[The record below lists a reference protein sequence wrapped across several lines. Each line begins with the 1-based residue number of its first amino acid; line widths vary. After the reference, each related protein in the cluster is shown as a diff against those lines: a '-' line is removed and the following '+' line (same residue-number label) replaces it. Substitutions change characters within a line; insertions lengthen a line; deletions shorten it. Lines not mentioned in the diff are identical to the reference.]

1 VVADDLHDMFTW
13 WLFDDVQDFYN
24 MYDEF
29 CHSPSTCPL
38 AICILVYCALCWLLE
53 GNPVMQRAGMNMS
66 EYAAYIPICHRHLAT
81 CISSYNLFLEPTDI
95 NIAALSSAVS
105 NLAPILVRLHLADW
119 IQAAYAIYTADINAA
134 WTLTSTAARL
144 CQSLGYHRL
153 SLDKNGDIKL
163 YEKRAMLFWSVYF
176 IDKSLS
182 LRLGR
187 ASALQDF
194 DISTLPQE
202 IFDVFHVQDPLDFHT
217 AKLSEWLSLSLEM
230 AKIQVGGC
238 PYLKATNCS

>member
-1 VVADDLHDMFTW
+1 MFTW

-38 AICILVYCALCWLLE
+38 AISILVYCALCWLLE

-105 NLAPILVRLHLADW
+105 DIALILVA
-119 IQAAYAIYTADINAA
+119 
-134 WTLTSTAARL
+134 
-144 CQSLGYHRL
+144 
-153 SLDKNGDIKL
+153 
-163 YEKRAMLFWSVYF
+163 
-176 IDKSLS
+176 
-182 LRLGR
+182 
-187 ASALQDF
+187 
-194 DISTLPQE
+194 
-202 IFDVFHVQDPLDFHT
+202 
-217 AKLSEWLSLSLEM
+217 
-230 AKIQVGGC
+230 
-238 PYLKATNCS
+238 

>member
-1 VVADDLHDMFTW
+1 MFEIADDLQDMFTW
-13 WLFDDVQDFYN
+13 WLFDDVQDFYR

-38 AICILVYCALCWLLE
+38 AISTLVYCALCWLLE
-53 GNPVMQRAGMNMS
+53 GNPIMQRAGVDMS
-66 EYAAYIPICHRHLAT
+66 KYADYIPVCYKHLAT
-81 CISSYNLFLEPTDI
+81 CISSYNLFVEPTKD

-105 NLAPILVRLHLADW
+105 DLYFILGRADPFTNLF
-119 IQAAYAIYTADINAA
+119 QAAFAIYTADINAA

-153 SLDKNGDIKL
+153 LPDRSGDNEV
-163 YEKRAMLFWSVYF
+163 YVKRAMLFWSVYF

-187 ASALQDF
+187 ASSLQDF
-194 DISTLPQE
+194 DISTSPK
-202 IFDVFHVQDPLDFHT
+202 DVFDIWNGQGPFDYKT
-217 AKLSEWLSLSLEM
+217 SKLTEWLALSLDM
-230 AKIQVGGC
+230 AKIQVREC
-238 PYLKATNCS
+238 F